1 MKLCELIET
10 VNCNLYVKHL
20 YKSGIKFTLFAF
32 DEDGVTDFDYEISYE
47 DFRVYS
53 IYYVAKI
60 NYTDKGLEV
69 YIKP

>member
-1 MKLCELIET
+1 MKLCELLET
-10 VNCNLYVKHL
+10 VDCNLYVKHL
-20 YKSGIKFTLFAF
+20 YNSDIKFTLTAF
-32 DEDGVTDFDYEISYE
+32 NEDDVIDFDYEISYE